1 MAGLARTVGA
11 ELVGRE
17 SATVV
22 YEVPLVPRE
31 ESGYTEAEQVRQ
43 SQTRIRAACGRAST
57 AGGRGSR
64 SYRAGL
70 RLWTLLNAQAL
81 LNGTAGT
88 PDSTALVADDRQPM
102 AARRAN

>member
-31 ESGYTEAEQVRQ
+31 ESGYTEAEQVKQ
-43 SQTRIRAACGRAST
+43 SQTRIRA